1 MKLIW
6 LRDGKRKKSSQRES
20 HNLKMQKNLKTST
33 EITQMFLT
41 KSFNT
46 PPSQEDKVKNN
57 RINVV
62 DNIFPSKMMIPK
74 GLQSEKC
81 DFGNTF
87 DCKEFESTL

>member
-1 MKLIW
+1 
-6 LRDGKRKKSSQRES
+6 
-20 HNLKMQKNLKTST
+20 
-33 EITQMFLT
+33 MFLT